1 MTIIVKQKREKVW
14 PENVTLLSATMDQT
28 TSQSQNEQKG
38 RSKWT
43 QKVGHLPPT
52 SQMFQTKAT
61 VKRCDCSA
69 GDGVLFS
76 FFLGKKTLQL

>member
-1 MTIIVKQKREKVW
+1 
-14 PENVTLLSATMDQT
+14 MDT
-28 TSQSQNEQKG
+28 KG
-38 RSKWT
+38 RT
-43 QKVGHLPPT
+43 QHLRHLPST

-61 VKRCDCSA
+61 VKHCDCSA

>member
-1 MTIIVKQKREKVW
+1 
-14 PENVTLLSATMDQT
+14 MDT
-28 TSQSQNEQKG
+28 KG
-38 RSKWT
+38 RT
-43 QKVGHLPPT
+43 QHLRHLPPT

-61 VKRCDCSA
+61 VKHCDCSA